1 MASLAG
7 LGADYHADATDDGF
21 DELPDGTY
29 QATVDDVVLNH
40 SKTSSR
46 LQLSIETTVISGE
59 HQNRKIFLHLG
70 LDSKENVGK
79 TKGQLLKLGFAFP
92 EDPEELPDATQSLIG
107 KVAEVLLKT
116 SKQTGGQWRTIT
128 GEVDSDELP
137 SGGGAHFLPCGSRV
151 WVDEYGDEELGMIT
165 ESEGD
170 AITVEFDDGTVGTYT
185 GDEVHVVDGKEE
197 AEEVEEVEETEEAED
212 AEVTIEF
219 EEDSLT
225 DQQVEA
231 ITALAEEN
239 DFDADQYGTW
249 SELLADMAE
258 DAGVS
263 GSFKKAKALIKAV
276 KEASE
281 E

>member
-1 MASLAG
+1 MST
-7 LGADYHADATDDGF
+7 ATKSF
-21 DELPDGTY
+21 
-29 QATVDDVVLNH
+29 
-40 SKTSSR
+40 
-46 LQLSIETTVISGE
+46 
-59 HQNRKIFLHLG
+59 
-70 LDSKENVGK
+70 
-79 TKGQLLKLGFAFP
+79 
-92 EDPEELPDATQSLIG
+92 
-107 KVAEVLLKT
+107 
-116 SKQTGGQWRTIT
+116 
-128 GEVDSDELP
+128 
-137 SGGGAHFLPCGSRV
+137 
-151 WVDEYGDEELGMIT
+151 T